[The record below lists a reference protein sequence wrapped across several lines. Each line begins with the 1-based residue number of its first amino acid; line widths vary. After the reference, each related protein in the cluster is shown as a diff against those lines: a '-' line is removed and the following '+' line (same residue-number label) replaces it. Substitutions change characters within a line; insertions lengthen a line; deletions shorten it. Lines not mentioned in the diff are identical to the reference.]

1 MRFFRPLIAAFCLSA
16 CLYGAES
23 GPGWVSFGPVDGRK
37 VVLIAGDEEYR
48 SEESLPML
56 AQVLAKHGMRCT
68 VLFSHDADGTINPNN
83 AELLGAPEKM
93 EGAELFILG
102 LRFRRWSDADMARFD
117 AAMQR
122 GVPVIALRT
131 STHAF
136 QFKGGR
142 FLNYNQFGPQVLGA
156 GWISHWGHHAV
167 EATRTSVESS
177 HASHPILRGVGEIFG
192 KTDVYEVYPPAD
204 AQILLRGNVLV
215 DMSPQA
221 ALSTKSKKR
230 STDKV
235 EQPVNQPAM
244 PVAWIREFP
253 RPNGVKQRVFC
264 TTMASASDL
273 VDVSLRRL
281 IVNASYWGLGLEVP
295 ASADV
300 EPVGIYKP
308 SDYAFNRF
316 RKGVKAA
323 DFIPANK

>member
-1 MRFFRPLIAAFCLSA
+1 MRFFRPFLAVFCLSA
-16 CLYGAES
+16 YLHAAEA
-23 GPGWVSFGPVDGRK
+23 GPGWVSFGPADGRK
-37 VVLIAGDEEYR
+37 VVLLAGDEEYR

-68 VLFSHDADGTINPNN
+68 VLFSHDSDGTLNPNN
-83 AELLGAPEKM
+83 AESLGAPEKM

-102 LRFRRWSDADMARFD
+102 LRFRRWPDATMARFD

-122 GVPVIALRT
+122 GVPVVALRT

-136 QFKGGR
+136 QYKEGR
-142 FLNYNQFGPQVLGA
+142 FLSYNQFGPKVLGA

-167 EATRTSVESS
+167 EATRTSVEPGY
-177 HASHPILRGVGEIFG
+177 ASHPVLTGVGEIFA

-215 DMSPQA
+215 NMSPQS

-244 PVAWIREFP
+244 AVAWLREFP
-253 RPNGVKQRVFC
+253 RPNGIKQRVFC

-273 VDVSLRRL
+273 ADVDLRRL
-281 IVNASYWGLGLEVP
+281 IVNATYWGLGLEVP
-295 ASADV
+295 ANAEV
-300 EPVGIYKP
+300 EPVGLFQP
-308 SDYAFNRF
+308 SDYAFNAF
-316 RKGVKAA
+316 RKGVKAES
-323 DFIPANK
+323 FIPAKR

>member
-1 MRFFRPLIAAFCLSA
+1 MRFLRPLLAAVLLSA
-16 CLYGAES
+16 SLHAAEA
-23 GPGWVSFGPVDGRK
+23 GPGWVSFGPADGRK
-37 VVLIAGDEEYR
+37 VVLFAGDEEYR

-102 LRFRRWSDADMARFD
+102 LRFRRWPDADMARFD

-136 QFKGGR
+136 QYKAGS

-156 GWISHWGHHAV
+156 GWISHWGHHAF
-167 EATRTSVESS
+167 EATRTSVESN
-177 HASHPILRGVGEIFG
+177 HASHPVLNGVGEIFA

-221 ALSTKSKKR
+221 ALSTKLKER

-235 EQPVNQPAM
+235 QQPVNQPAM

-273 VDVSLRRL
+273 VDVNLRRL

-308 SDYAFNRF
+308 SDYAFNGF

-323 DFIPANK
+323 DFIPSNR